1 MIKDTVKLEDNEEII
16 LIVRRHWFSLAI
28 EAFTDLFIFLM
39 TVLAV
44 VAFDSVFLKHV
55 EIGAVSLSSFFL
67 SFVALLLWMRFFGA
81 WSDHWLDAWI
91 VTNRRIIDIEQ
102 HGFFHREV
110 SSFSLNRIQDITY
123 TVSGIIPTWLHFG
136 DVRIQTASISDDFI
150 MRQIP
155 FPEDVKEGIV
165 RIVDEFKYGEKSN
178 AT

>member
-1 MIKDTVKLEDNEEII
+1 MIKDTVKLKDDEEII

-39 TVLAV
+39 TVFAV

-67 SFVALLLWMRFFGA
+67 SFVALFLWMRFFGV

-91 VTNRRIIDIEQ
+91 VTNKRIIDIEQ
-102 HGFFHREV
+102 QGFFHREV

-123 TVSGIIPTWLHFG
+123 TISGIIPTWLHFG
-136 DVRIQTASISDDFI
+136 NVRIQTASISDDFI

-155 FPEDVKEGIV
+155 FPEDVKENV
-165 RIVDEFKYGEKSN
+165 VKIVDKFKYSGRHN
-178 AT
+178 IT